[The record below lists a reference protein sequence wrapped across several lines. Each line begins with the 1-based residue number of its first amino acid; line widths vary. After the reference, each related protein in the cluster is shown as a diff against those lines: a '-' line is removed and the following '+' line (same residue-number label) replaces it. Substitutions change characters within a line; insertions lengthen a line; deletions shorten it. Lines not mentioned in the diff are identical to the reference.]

1 MSLRNLIKL
10 AALASTCWMSVG
22 QALAENRIALVIGNS
37 NYTSVTALP
46 NPANDAKAM
55 TNFLNSAGFQVVQA
69 PDLTQS
75 DMRRTIADFA
85 KKVTEKGPDTVALVF
100 YAGHGLQV
108 DGENYLVPVDAQ
120 IERESDVPLQATR
133 LADLMNVLSSV
144 PSKSNIVIL
153 DACRNNPFSA
163 INKTAGRGLA
173 IVDAPNGSIVS
184 YSTAPGTEAL
194 DGDGQNSPYTT
205 ALTKIG
211 HEPGLQIEQLLKRV
225 RLDVSNTTA
234 RQQFPW
240 ESSSLT
246 VEFSFFPSGSAQQ
259 AAAPATKSQPATT
272 TKARSEARSV
282 EAWQKELKSK
292 NAREAYELVVRE
304 DQVEGYQAYLALY
317 PSQSTASAVRSLS
330 DRRQVMVAW
339 YTAVTINTVASYQAF
354 LASYGTSDFA
364 ATADRLIDRARARSV
379 SGGAAAAFASVSPT
393 CPCSL
398 PATPTLRQR
407 RTDTT
412 PTQTPTQNTGSNS
425 GGGAPKANLAV
436 IDPVPVIIPTNPV
449 VTLPPRISVYPKPPR
464 GHDKPKDTSGNDKP
478 KSTGG
483 SYGDKP
489 KSSGGSNSDNSRGA
503 RGHNNDTP
511 RTRVTNNAGA
521 SNVVR
526 ATAVKPIMSPVSM
539 GIGLRAFGGMG
550 MGRAA
555 WEWDAAWEAAAARR
569 ACRTGAGCTD
579 VVDRKKNPAK
589 VGPWRGLRRAAQ
601 RGGLSRASSGMCH
614 ANPQKRLCPV
624 TGKAPAANSGRVL
637 RFQHSSPAVQA
648 PPSLNADQGRRR
660 TGRRARRRLRPC
672 ASPARV
678 GTGHR
683 GCCPARPE
691 STAGW

>member
-1 MSLRNLIKL
+1 MSLRTLLKL

-46 NPANDAKAM
+46 NPANDARAM
-55 TNFLNSAGFQVVQA
+55 TNFLSSAGFQVVQA

-85 KKVTEKGPDTVALVF
+85 KTVSDKGPDTVALVF

-108 DGENYLVPVDAQ
+108 DGENFLVPVDAR
-120 IERESDVPLQATR
+120 IEREADVPLQATR
-133 LADLMNVLSSV
+133 LADLMNALSSV
-144 PSKSNIVIL
+144 PSKSRIVIL

-205 ALTKIG
+205 ALMKIG
-211 HEPGLQIEQLLKRV
+211 HEPGLPIEQLLKRV

-246 VEFSFFPSGSAQQ
+246 VEFSFFPAGAGQERAATANNAQ
-259 AAAPATKSQPATT
+259 PNATAKT
-272 TKARSEARSV
+272 RSETRSV

-292 NAREAYELVVRE
+292 TAREAYEIVVRE

-317 PSQSTASAVRSLS
+317 PSQSTAPALRSLS
-330 DRRQVMVAW
+330 DRRQVMIAW
-339 YTAVTINTVASYQAF
+339 YTAVTVNTVASYQAF
-354 LASYGTSDFA
+354 LARYGNSDFA
-364 ATADRLIDRARARSV
+364 ATADRLIERARTRSV
-379 SGGAAAAFASVSPT
+379 SGAAAAAFASVSPT

-412 PTQTPTQNTGSNS
+412 PTQTPTQNTGSS
-425 GGGAPKANLAV
+425 SGGAPKANLAV

-489 KSSGGSNSDNSRGA
+489 KSSGGSNSDHSRGA
-503 RGHNNDTP
+503 RGQTNDTP

-526 ATAVKPIMSPVSM
+526 ATAVKPIMSPVSI

-550 MGRAA
+550 MGRGMGGGG
-555 WEWDAAWEAAAARR
+555 
-569 ACRTGAGCTD
+569 GAPRMSYG
-579 VVDRKKNPAK
+579 
-589 VGPWRGLRRAAQ
+589 RG
-601 RGGLSRASSGMCH
+601 MH
-614 ANPQKRLCPV
+614 
-624 TGKAPAANSGRVL
+624 
-637 RFQHSSPAVQA
+637 
-648 PPSLNADQGRRR
+648 
-660 TGRRARRRLRPC
+660 
-672 ASPARV
+672 
-678 GTGHR
+678 
-683 GCCPARPE
+683 
-691 STAGW
+691 